1 MRGLNNTYDHPLKL
15 EELAVV
21 PLAGGIMQHGYQCGM
36 LWGAVL
42 AAGAQSFRKNG
53 AGTQA
58 ENMAI
63 VAAQNLV
70 SAFRK
75 QNQYI
80 NCSDIT
86 PIDKDSSGW
95 EMTVYFFLKGGV
107 VRCMQKIGKYV
118 QEAFRQVEYSFSTEQ
133 PQFEESEFPLSCTS
147 LMAQKMGASDLHV
160 HMASGLAGGLGLCGG
175 ACGALG
181 TAIWLK
187 ALKILQEHPDANLWK
202 DETFNKKANELIT
215 TFLKTTDYEF
225 ECSKI
230 TQKQFKDV
238 KDHAEFLK
246 EGNCLKLI
254 ETLAAV

>member
-1 MRGLNNTYDHPLKL
+1 MRGLNNAYGHPLKL

-36 LWGAVL
+36 LWGVAL
-42 AAGAQSFRKNG
+42 AAGAQSFRING
-53 AGTQA
+53 AGAQA

-86 PIDKDSSGW
+86 PIDKDSGAW

-107 VRCMQKIGKYV
+107 VGCMQKVNKYI
-118 QEAFRQVEYSFSTEQ
+118 QEAFRQVEHSFSTVP
-133 PQFEESEFPLSCTS
+133 PQFEEFESPLSCTS
-147 LMAQKMGASDLHV
+147 RLAQKMRVSDLHV
-160 HMASGLAGGLGLCGG
+160 LMVSGLAGGIGLCGG

-181 TAIWLK
+181 AAIWLK
-187 ALKILQEHPDANLWK
+187 GLKILQERPDANLWK
-202 DETFNKKANELIT
+202 DETFSKKANELIT
-215 TFLKTTDYEF
+215 TFLKITDYEF
-225 ECSKI
+225 ECSEI
-230 TQKQFKDV
+230 TQKQFKNV
-238 KDHAEFLK
+238 KDHATYLK

>member
-1 MRGLNNTYDHPLKL
+1 MRGLNNTYEQPLKL
-15 EELAVV
+15 EELAVI

-36 LWGAVL
+36 LWGAAL
-42 AAGAQSFRKNG
+42 AAGAQSFRTNG
-53 AGTQA
+53 AGAQA
-58 ENMAI
+58 ENIAI
-63 VAAQNLV
+63 VTAQKLV

-86 PIDKDSSGW
+86 PIDKDSSAW
-95 EMTVYFFLKGGV
+95 EMTAYFFLKGGV
-107 VRCMQKIGKYV
+107 VRCMRKVGKYI
-118 QEAFRQVEYSFSTEQ
+118 QEAFRQVEHSFSIV
-133 PQFEESEFPLSCTS
+133 PPKFEEFESPLSCTS
-147 LMAQKMGASDLHV
+147 LLAKKIGVSDLHA
-160 HMASGLAGGLGLCGG
+160 HMVSGLAGGIGLCGG

-187 ALKILQEHPDANLWK
+187 GLKILQERPDANLWN
-202 DETFNKKANELIT
+202 DETFNKKANELIA
-215 TFLKTTDYEF
+215 TFIDITDYKF
-225 ECSKI
+225 ECSEI

-238 KDHAEFLK
+238 KDHAAYLK